1 MPRPLGCC
9 ARAALLAVTGC
20 ALTGLPTAP
29 PPGPSSAPE
38 QALIEQQPVC
48 VGSLVQSAGKL
59 GSALYYHYLWGDDG
73 KLIVGYYAFYTD
85 ERPWG
90 DNWMTWLFLPALAI
104 DLVYTRSFFLG
115 PGYRQLA
122 HGKGD
127 VEGFRIIYDVSRKNG
142 LTVNHAIADDSLHRE
157 RRLEPSEL
165 FRLDPAQPTL
175 YSETW
180 SHQLGG
186 RGARSVDE
194 LVTRRCFRG
203 GSVRP
208 ITHSIAQEFRLDQR
222 ARPASIAAMAGAA
235 GSRNLVRRLPTAVG
249 DSM

>member
-9 ARAALLAVTGC
+9 AAALVTITGC
-20 ALTGLPTAP
+20 ALTGLPTTP
-29 PPGPSSAPE
+29 PPRQASTPE
-38 QALIEQQPVC
+38 QALIERQPVC
-48 VGSLVQSAGKL
+48 VGSLVRSAGKL
-59 GSALYYHYLWGDDG
+59 GSALYYHYLWSNDG
-73 KLIVGYYAFYTD
+73 KLVVGYYAFYAD

-127 VEGFRIIYDVSRKNG
+127 VEGFRIIYDFDGKNE
-142 LTVNHAIADDSLHRE
+142 LTIDHAIADDSLHRE

-165 FRLDPAQPTL
+165 FRLDPTQPTL
-175 YSETW
+175 YSASW

-186 RGARSVDE
+186 RGARSVGD
-194 LVTRRCFRG
+194 LATRHCFRG
-203 GSVRP
+203 ESLRP
-208 ITHSIAQEFRLDQR
+208 ITHSIAQEFNLDRR
-222 ARPASIAAMAGAA
+222 ARPASIAAMAGPA
-235 GSRNLVRRLPTAVG
+235 GPRDLVRRLPTAVG